1 VIGVEEA
8 LSRVLERTPTLPD
21 EPVELAQA
29 ADRVLAEDV
38 LADADLPSF
47 DRAAM
52 DGYAVRS
59 GDATRAPVVLR
70 VVGRIRAGEEASR
83 TLEAGEAVQIMTG
96 APVPPGADAVQQV
109 EKTRALDGGARVE
122 LLHEVGPGQ
131 NVAPRGSEVRAGE
144 RVLERGRRLDPAAI
158 GVLAAVG
165 QAHVRVGGRPAVAI
179 LVTGDELVDAS
190 ERPGAGRIRDSNGP
204 ALSALARAAGAV
216 VAPLG
221 REPDD
226 TPRLVAALRR
236 GLESDVLVVSGGV
249 SAGVFDLVEGA
260 FAELGVAV
268 CFDRVAIKPGAPLV
282 FGTRGRTLV
291 FGLPGNPV
299 SAQVAF
305 ELFVRPA
312 LLRMQG
318 ATSALRRRVEVEL
331 LGPVRNASGRRSH
344 LPAEVAWQ
352 DGRLV
357 ARPVRSAGS
366 ADLVAH
372 ARANALVILEPERRG
387 AEAGERAPAL
397 LLGRF
402 AEDAGAA

>member
-1 VIGVEEA
+1 
-8 LSRVLERTPTLPD
+8 
-21 EPVELAQA
+21 
-29 ADRVLAEDV
+29 
-38 LADADLPSF
+38 
-47 DRAAM
+47 
-52 DGYAVRS
+52 
-59 GDATRAPVVLR
+59 
-70 VVGRIRAGEEASR
+70 
-83 TLEAGEAVQIMTG
+83 MTG

-109 EKTRALDGGARVE
+109 EKTRALDGGSRVE
-122 LLHEVGPGQ
+122 LLHTVGPGQ
-131 NVAPRGSEVRAGE
+131 NVAPRGSEVGAGE

-165 QAHVRVGGRPAVAI
+165 QARVRVAGRPAAAI

-190 ERPGAGRIRDSNGP
+190 DHPGAGRIRDSNGP

-216 VAPLG
+216 VTLLG

-236 GLESDVLVVSGGV
+236 GLEGDLLVVSGGV
-249 SAGVFDLVEGA
+249 SAGEFDLVEGA
-260 FAELGVAV
+260 FAELGVVV

-318 ATSALRRRVEVEL
+318 AASPLRRRVEVEL

-372 ARANALVILEPERRG
+372 ARANALVILEPERRS
-387 AEAGERAPAL
+387 AETGERAPAL

-402 AEDAGAA
+402 VEDCGAA